1 MERKR
6 SVMAKGGGKAGA
18 RARPKQRSP
27 EEGERHLR
35 QSVIVGAATDM
46 ICGIYF
52 VMLEKPCMRRDW
64 PQRLW
69 RFLRR
74 STMSGDHVEAGVGN

>member
-27 EEGERHLR
+27 EESERHLR
-35 QSVIVGAATDM
+35 QSVIVGA
-46 ICGIYF
+46 
-52 VMLEKPCMRRDW
+52 EP
-64 PQRLW
+64 RL
-69 RFLRR
+69 
-74 STMSGDHVEAGVGN
+74 AGTAYWGFAEPEFASPVG